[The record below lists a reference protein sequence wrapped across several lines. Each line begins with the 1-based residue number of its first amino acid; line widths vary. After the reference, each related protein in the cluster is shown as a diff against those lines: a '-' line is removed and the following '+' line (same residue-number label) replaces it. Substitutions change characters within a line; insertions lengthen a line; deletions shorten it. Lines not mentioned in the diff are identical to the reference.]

1 MVLILL
7 FMPSRGSKDQ
17 KPLVSDHLRILDRF
31 PQKRRRVPLLGML
44 LPIAKLSS
52 DQVSL
57 SAQIRKDLDITVNTP
72 VRPGQPFLF
81 RLGIIEGTDVNIQRR
96 QLALRVD
103 TVPTS
108 RAVLQIKR
116 ADSSLTI
123 PSKAP
128 LTIQPLPEGRAGRTL
143 LDLRTI
149 SEKGNVPKRL
159 NCLLFRLSYSQ
170 QSDHRFHN
178 IAMGNLGFPSSRQR
192 HSVYTRPQVHQGA
205 DQGQPRMAS
214 QMFVALFND

>member
-1 MVLILL
+1 MTR
-7 FMPSRGSKDQ
+7 S
-17 KPLVSDHLRILDRF
+17 
-31 PQKRRRVPLLGML
+31 PLLL
-44 LPIAKLSS
+44 IIFEYWIDSLKNAAASPFWECCFPSQNFSS

-57 SAQIRKDLDITVNTP
+57 SAQIRKDRDITVNTF
-72 VRPGQPFLF
+72 VRPGKPFLF

-128 LTIQPLPEGRAGRTL
+128 LTIQPLPEGRTGRTL
-143 LDLRTI
+143 LDPRAYIGKGKRPETPRLPRIPAFLFTTI
-149 SEKGNVPKRL
+149 RSSISQYRYWESWVPVIRI
-159 NCLLFRLSYSQ
+159 R
-170 QSDHRFHN
+170 
-178 IAMGNLGFPSSRQR
+178 
-192 HSVYTRPQVHQGA
+192 V
-205 DQGQPRMAS
+205 PRC
-214 QMFVALFND
+214 Q